1 MCGIL
6 GRKEMKALVKIQS
19 EIVREIR
26 RFLFKK
32 GFLEVLPPLFDEV
45 TDPGIRRAK
54 FFEIE
59 FYGKSYKLMSALTVH
74 KQILASHF
82 GKIFSF
88 CPCFRKEDKKARYT
102 KRHLAQFW
110 QVEVEI
116 PYASYEDAM
125 KLVERLVQ
133 SVCKHVKEKC
143 RKELKVLKSDLKV
156 PSLPFPRIKHED
168 AVRIARKLG
177 RKAYWEKELPWEA
190 EKALS
195 LHFKQPFFIFLYPAG
210 SRGFY
215 EKIESRKSLSFDLI
229 YDSGFGE
236 GCSGSERECEYEKIL
251 KKIKGTHLEKSKW
264 YLDSIKKL
272 KPSSGFGIGLERLTR
287 YICKL
292 PSIEK
297 ATLFPRIPGG

>member
-1 MCGIL
+1 
-6 GRKEMKALVKIQS
+6 MKALVKIQS

-88 CPCFRKEDKKARYT
+88 CPCFRKEDRKARYT

-190 EKALS
+190 EKTLS

-210 SRGFY
+210 SRGLY
-215 EKIESRKSLSFDLI
+215 EKIKRMIEGT
-229 YDSGFGE
+229 GFT
-236 GCSGSERECEYEKIL
+236 SVSDYVTFILREIL
-251 KKIKGTHLEKSKW
+251 A
-264 YLDSIKKL
+264 
-272 KPSSGFGIGLERLTR
+272 
-287 YICKL
+287 
-292 PSIEK
+292 SIEEELKDK
-297 ATLFPRIPGG
+297 AFSKEDEERIKRRLKALGYL